1 MKEKEHGTRN
11 TGGGAAKYP
20 CEPATPPSGDSGIQ
34 PAEHIQNISE
44 YYFSVKLA
52 EVARMNA
59 EGKNVI
65 SLGVGAPD
73 KMPSPETIETLR
85 ETVLRPDVHA
95 YQPYTGIPEL
105 RKAYADWYKRIYK
118 VDLTP
123 DETLPLIGSKE
134 GILHISMTFLN
145 FGDSV
150 LVPNPGYPTYK
161 SVSELLRANV
171 IEYNLLE
178 ENGWLPDF
186 EALEKQDLSRVKLM
200 WVNYPNMPTG
210 TNASKELFQKLVAFG
225 KKHRIVICHDNP
237 YSFILNNNPMSILS
251 VEGAKDTCIEL
262 NSLSKSHNMSGW
274 RMGMLAS
281 NPQFVKW
288 VLKAK
293 SNIDSGQFKPMQ
305 LATVAALSNSDEW
318 HAQMNRVYAERRV
331 WAEKIMDLLGCRYNK
346 SQVGLFVWGK
356 MPEGKTSSKD
366 FIDNIL
372 YNARVF
378 ITPGVIFGSNG
389 EGYIRISLGSDV
401 EKMQEGYERIRS
413 LVNS

>member
-1 MKEKEHGTRN
+1 MNKTEQ
-11 TGGGAAKYP
+11 
-20 CEPATPPSGDSGIQ
+20 IQ
-34 PAEHIQNISE
+34 PAEHIKSISE

-52 EVARMNA
+52 EVAKMNA

-73 KMPSPETIETLR
+73 KMPSAETIDTLC
-85 ETVLRPDVHA
+85 EIAHRPDVHA

-105 RKAYADWYKRIYK
+105 RKAYADWYKRFYS
-118 VDLTP
+118 VDLMS
-123 DETLPLIGSKE
+123 DEVLPLIGSKE

-171 IEYNLLE
+171 IEYDLLE
-178 ENGWLPDF
+178 SNGWLPDF

-210 TNASKELFQKLVAFG
+210 TNASEELFQKLVAFG
-225 KKHRIVICHDNP
+225 KKHNIVICHDNP
-237 YSFILNNNPMSILS
+237 YSFILNNDPISILS
-251 VEGAKDTCIEL
+251 VDGAKDICIEL

-281 NPQFVKW
+281 SSQFVKW

-305 LATVAALSNSDEW
+305 LATVAALQNTREW
-318 HAQMNRVYAERRV
+318 HNEMNRIYAERRV
-331 WAEKIMDLLGCRYNK
+331 WAEKIMDLLNCKYDK
-346 SQVGLFVWGK
+346 TQVGLFVWGK
-356 MPEGKTSSKD
+356 LPESVSSSKD
-366 FIDNIL
+366 FIDDIL

-389 EGYIRISLGSDV
+389 EGYIRISLGSAV
-401 EKMQEGYERIRS
+401 ERIQEAYERIKMKIT
-413 LVNS
+413 NY